1 MTAPSPIRR
10 SILRGLYFRNYAANF
25 AGEFIVVLL
34 NMVSPLAIFAD
45 WRNYIRE
52 GGWILVPIGLLFILL
67 IATLLQY
74 IIQRPISDFLVTFER
89 EGAVARKLGDHAR
102 RRLLNL
108 PFIIAMKNVILWIVF
123 TAVILPLMWLQ
134 INLTL
139 PSILFGFF
147 RLIMIGLIASYISF
161 FLIDQYCRK
170 YLAPFFFPEGKL
182 ADLTGTLKISIL
194 RRIQILFGAGTI
206 VPMLLLVGTLSFA
219 VWEVEDFA
227 VAAGQFGR
235 ELLIF
240 VIVLCLIFICISRI
254 LNFMVGNSILAPI
267 REMEM
272 VVDKIRD
279 GDFNRKVHVVSND
292 ELGNLG
298 DGLNEMTDGL
308 VERDQ
313 MRQSLYLAK
322 EVQQAFLPRSVPEI
336 PGLDIASTSVYCDET
351 GGDYYDFFIPANPDA
366 ARISIVV
373 GDVSGHGISSAL
385 LMTTVR
391 AFFRQRSAMP
401 GRISAVVSDVNRLLA
416 HDVADSGGFMTLFCL
431 KIDRLNRRLS
441 WVRAG
446 HDPAIFFDPRTDTI
460 EELRGS
466 GMAMGID
473 GDHAYEQYVKEDLDV
488 GQIILM
494 GTDGIWEA
502 QNAGGEM
509 FGKETLYRIVQQYSD
524 TDAKGL
530 MTACLYALDKFRDGV
545 KPEDDVT
552 LVVVK
557 VVPT

>member
-1 MTAPSPIRR
+1 MTATPPARPTN
-10 SILRGLYFRNYAANF
+10 LRGLYYRNYAANIT
-25 AGEFIVVLL
+25 GEFIVLLL
-34 NMVSPLAIFAD
+34 NIVTPLVVFQD

-52 GGWILVPIGLLFILL
+52 GGWIVIPISVVVVICT
-67 IATLLQY
+67 ATLLQF
-74 IIQRPISDFLVTFER
+74 IIQRPIADMLQKIEHQQ
-89 EGAVARKLGDHAR
+89 AVPTELADQAR

-123 TAVILPLMWLQ
+123 TAIMLPIMSFQ
-134 INLTL
+134 INLSL
-139 PSILFGFF
+139 IDFLFGFF
-147 RLIMIGLIASYISF
+147 RFVMIGLIASYISF
-161 FLIDQYCRK
+161 FLVDKYCRK
-170 YLAPFFFPEGKL
+170 YLAPLFFPEGQL
-182 ADLTGTLKISIL
+182 AGQPGTLKISIL

-235 ELLIF
+235 ELL
-240 VIVLCLIFICISRI
+240 VYTIVLCLIFIFISRI
-254 LNFMVGNSILAPI
+254 LNYMAGKSILEPVK
-267 REMEM
+267 EMLQATE
-272 VVDKIRD
+272 KIRT
-279 GDFNRKVHVVSND
+279 GDFHQKIRVVSND
-292 ELGNLG
+292 ELGDLG
-298 DGLNEMTDGL
+298 DGMNEMTVGL
-308 VERDQ
+308 IERDQ
-313 MRQSLYLAK
+313 MRRSLFLAK
-322 EVQQAFLPRSVPEI
+322 EVQQALLPRAVPDI
-336 PGLDIASTSVYCDET
+336 NGLDIASASVYCDET

-366 ARISIVV
+366 GRISIVV

-385 LMTTVR
+385 LMATAR
-391 AFFRQRSAMP
+391 AFFRQRSALP
-401 GRISAVVSDVNRLLA
+401 GRISAVVSDVNRLLV

-431 KIDRLNRRLS
+431 KIDRPNRRLS

-446 HDPAIFFDPRTDTI
+446 HDPAVFCDPRTETI

-473 GDHAYEQYVKEDLDV
+473 GEHAYEQYVKEDLDP

-502 QNAGGEM
+502 QNSKGEM
-509 FGKETLYRIVQQYSD
+509 FGKETLYRIVRQYSD

-530 MTACLYALDKFRDGV
+530 LTACLYALDKFRDGV

-557 VVPT
+557 VTDI